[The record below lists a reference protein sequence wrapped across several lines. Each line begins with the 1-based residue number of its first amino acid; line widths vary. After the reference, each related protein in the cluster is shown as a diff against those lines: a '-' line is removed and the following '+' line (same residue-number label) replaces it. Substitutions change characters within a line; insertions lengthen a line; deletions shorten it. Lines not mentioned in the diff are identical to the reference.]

1 MIRRKKFKSLFSM
14 TVLSAVSFV
23 NPAIN
28 TERVSASSIVGE
40 YDCNFDGDG
49 NPTGA
54 KYIIE
59 DDSGVIKLH
68 SGSYCYGEII
78 IPNGVEEISVNA
90 FSGSGIEKV
99 VIPSSVSVIHENA
112 FYGIS
117 SLSTVQFSN
126 GDIEIGKSAFLGC
139 SSLATI
145 NLRSGKKDIGETAF
159 YNSGL
164 TSINFGNGIESI
176 GNSAFV
182 GTNLTSVTFPRSLKT
197 IGSSAFNAITSL
209 TSIEFGGSEESMGS
223 GAFNSTSITTLNLPS
238 SLSVI
243 PENAFRDN
251 IQLTS
256 VRIPDGVLTVG
267 SYAFYGN
274 YNLREIDFGGTI
286 QTIEERAFYAAD
298 LREVTLPNSMIEIGT
313 LAFSNN
319 MNLKDVRLG
328 NGLQTIR
335 SAAFRT
341 TDIRDLHI
349 PSSVT
354 TLEADAF
361 IYTNLQ
367 NLSISESATGISQQA
382 FTTVAEGNPQYNSNL
397 HMCQLEQYLSWG
409 EVQTALPST
418 FSTLIWVGR
427 ASTHVDSNGNTR
439 LFFCGAP
446 TAPKIST
453 ASASGPNSAN
463 IRVQQSII
471 SGGSDVTAIRIETSD
486 GSISQTFSNNGNA
499 TYTINGL
506 KSATT
511 YSFKAYSV
519 NSRGVSSPSA
529 ASTSITTSNVVSEAE
544 SLALQRE
551 AERLRQIEI
560 TKTRTVV
567 LNKLSTR
574 QELTLK
580 DLQKSDFAGVTPEN
594 FTIIQAKIA
603 KSVRDQEPSI
613 EIVQAAI
620 KHVVIVGELSKVN
633 ETDRRMYASSLVEVG
648 LIANSS
654 KNKTQ
659 IFYQIKRAPAEFR
672 KDEESLVNLII
683 RIETEIK
690 ARNDRL
696 AALRARSE
704 ARSTAA

>member
-23 NPAIN
+23 TPAIN
-28 TERVSASSIVGE
+28 SERVSASGIVGE

-68 SGSYCYGEII
+68 SGSYCYGEIL

-126 GDIEIGKSAFLGC
+126 GDVEIGKSAFLGC
-139 SSLATI
+139 SSLSTI
-145 NLRSGKKDIGETAF
+145 NLMSGKKDIGETAF

-197 IGSSAFNAITSL
+197 IGASAFSAITSLGSIQFGGFEESIGSSAFNATSITSL
-209 TSIEFGGSEESMGS
+209 Q
-223 GAFNSTSITTLNLPS
+223 LPS
-238 SLSVI
+238 TLGAISA
-243 PENAFRDN
+243 NAFRDN
-251 IQLTS
+251 LQLIS
-256 VRIPDGVLTVG
+256 VKIPDGVITVG
-267 SYAFYGN
+267 GYAFSGN
-274 YNLREIDFGGTI
+274 YNLREVDFGNTI
-286 QTIEERAFYAAD
+286 QKIEVQAFYAAD
-298 LREVTLPNSMIEIGT
+298 LREVSFPNSLVEIES

-319 MNLKDVRLG
+319 TNLRDVRLG

-341 TDIRDLHI
+341 TDIRDIHI

-382 FTTVAEGNPQYNSNL
+382 FTTVSEGNPQYNSNL

-453 ASASGPNSAN
+453 ILASGPNSAN
-463 IRVQQSII
+463 VRVQQSLI

-519 NSRGVSSPSA
+519 NSKGVSSPSGV
-529 ASTSITTSNVVSEAE
+529 SISITTSNVVSEAE

-560 TKTRTVV
+560 TKKRTVV

-574 QELTLK
+574 QELTLE
-580 DLQKSDFAGVTPEN
+580 DLQKSDFAGVTMEN

-603 KSVRDQEPSI
+603 KSVMDQEPSL
-613 EIVQAAI
+613 EIVQAVI

-659 IFYQIKRAPAEFR
+659 IFYQIKRAPVEFR
-672 KDEESLVNLII
+672 KDEESLVKLIT
-683 RIETEIK
+683 RIEAQIK
-690 ARNDRL
+690 VRNDRL

-704 ARSTAA
+704 ARSAAA